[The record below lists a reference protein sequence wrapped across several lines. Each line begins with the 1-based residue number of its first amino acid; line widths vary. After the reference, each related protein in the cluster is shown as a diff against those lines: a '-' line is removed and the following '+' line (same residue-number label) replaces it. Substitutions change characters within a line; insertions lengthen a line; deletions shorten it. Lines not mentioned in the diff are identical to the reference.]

1 MSIVRISSRIF
12 WMFDY
17 WPIKYADKTFKWN
30 YVQISPEK
38 KSAKMHQLSW
48 KRDFTFEKDRF
59 APEEKRGK
67 KYPVILVRLIFA
79 QNMRLPTKKNQHN
92 FGLVGRSMRKLYC
105 MCRFH
110 YRPAK
115 NSSRAVSILICMAF
129 LMNCICRLL
138 VCLPVPSLHDRI
150 IQKFIVNFVYTCTK
164 LSQPPKVNNHKLF
177 QWAKSIN

>member
-1 MSIVRISSRIF
+1 MCKFRRKKSPQKCI
-12 WMFDY
+12 
-17 WPIKYADKTFKWN
+17 N
-30 YVQISPEK
+30 CPEK
-38 KSAKMHQLSW
+38 EISRSKKVVLRQRRSA
-48 KRDFTFEKDRF
+48 
-59 APEEKRGK
+59 AK

-177 QWAKSIN
+177 Q